1 MRSRIQL
8 PETKT
13 SFWTPSRTI
22 ISTAIVTLFVVCG
35 SCTVSSVVS
44 FFLKPAS
51 VFPTSI
57 PWIHKESECKHTNR
71 TWEDGKCWDYEHGIT
86 F

>member
-1 MRSRIQL
+1 MRSKIQAHG
-8 PETKT
+8 TNT
-13 SFWTPSRTI
+13 SFWTPGRIVFSTGILTI
-22 ISTAIVTLFVVCG
+22 FI
-35 SCTVSSVVS
+35 VSSFCTANYIVS
-44 FFLKPAS
+44 FFLKPVS

>member
-1 MRSRIQL
+1 MRSRIQA
-8 PETKT
+8 PGTNI
-13 SFWTPSRTI
+13 SFWTPSRI
-22 ISTAIVTLFVVCG
+22 AFSTVILTLFLVCG
-35 SCTVSSVVS
+35 SCTVNSIVS
-44 FFLKPAS
+44 LFFKPTS

-57 PWIHKESECKHTNR
+57 PWIHEESECKHTNR

>member
-1 MRSRIQL
+1 MRSRIKA
-8 PETKT
+8 PKT
-13 SFWTPSRTI
+13 DIPFWTPGRI
-22 ISTAIVTLFVVCG
+22 ILSSAILTLFIVCG
-35 SCTVSSVVS
+35 SCTVNSILSL
-44 FFLKPAS
+44 FIKPTS

>member
-1 MRSRIQL
+1 MRSKIQA
-8 PETKT
+8 PKT
-13 SFWTPSRTI
+13 NIRFWTPNRI
-22 ISTAIVTLFVVCG
+22 IFSTAIVTLFVVCG
-35 SCTVSSVVS
+35 SCTVNSILSLFV
-44 FFLKPAS
+44 KPAS